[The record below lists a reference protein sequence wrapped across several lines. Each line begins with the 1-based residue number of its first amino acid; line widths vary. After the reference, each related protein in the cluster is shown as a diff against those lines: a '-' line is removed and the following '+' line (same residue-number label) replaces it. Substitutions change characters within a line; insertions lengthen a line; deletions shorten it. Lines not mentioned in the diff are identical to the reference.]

1 MSIKRRI
8 DNKLLQELEE
18 NKINKNY
25 YDALQIY
32 RTLFSRFIFQLLYL
46 DFVQKRIILMLKNI

>member
-18 NKINKNY
+18 NKTNKNY